1 MRRRPPTPGPIGM
14 RVRRRADAGSLPVRT
29 RAYELRVDF
38 EQLWE
43 CPNEEEAEAFAMKWT
58 REALRSRRKPLQ
70 KFAHTVRDHLDGILM
85 FFRYPGQTSGLA
97 EGMNNKIKL
106 LIHKAY
112 GFHNVAALIAMVYL
126 CCTGIR
132 LP

>member
-1 MRRRPPTPGPIGM
+1 MH
-14 RVRRRADAGSLPVRT
+14 
-29 RAYELRVDF
+29 
-38 EQLWE
+38 
-43 CPNEEEAEAFAMKWT
+43 
-58 REALRSRRKPLQ
+58 SRIEPLK
-70 KFAHTVRDHLDGILM
+70 KFARTVREHLDGILM
-85 FFRYPGQTSGLA
+85 FFRYPGQTSGMA

-126 CCTGIR
+126 CCTGIT